1 MSDGAAGVIITSL
14 EKAVELG
21 LKPLA
26 RFVSFAVGGVPPE
39 IMGIGPVVAVPKA
52 LRNVRIEAGGYRCH

>member
-1 MSDGAAGVIITSL
+1 MARRVMAVMSA
-14 EKAVELG
+14 EKALQLG

-39 IMGIGPVVAVPKA
+39 LMGIGPIVAIPKA
-52 LRNVRIEAGGYRCH
+52 LKVAAFPERY